1 MLLWVLISAEGK
13 PCINWES
20 KTLEIKIYLYLCYD
34 EHEAPRSYNTTVYL
48 SIWKQLVMDIVN
60 IGQYDTFSCINAVA
74 SFVDYYNR
82 VNNE

>member
-1 MLLWVLISAEGK
+1 
-13 PCINWES
+13 
-20 KTLEIKIYLYLCYD
+20 
-34 EHEAPRSYNTTVYL
+34 
-48 SIWKQLVMDIVN
+48 MDLVN